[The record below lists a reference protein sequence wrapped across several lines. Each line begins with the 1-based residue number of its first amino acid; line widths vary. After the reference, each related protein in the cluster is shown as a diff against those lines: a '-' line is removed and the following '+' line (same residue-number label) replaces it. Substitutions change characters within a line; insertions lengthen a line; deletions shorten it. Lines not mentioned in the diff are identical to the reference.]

1 MISRE
6 EAQKLMINKVQ
17 DENLRRHMW
26 ATEAIMKELADQL
39 HADAEIWALTGLLHD
54 IDYEETKDKPE
65 LHSKIGAEFLK
76 EFLTDEMI
84 YAILVHN
91 ERHGLERKS
100 LLDKALWATDPL
112 TGFIMAV
119 AMVRPDKKLASVE
132 LKSIKKKFKEVK
144 FAAGANRDQI
154 KSCETSLNIPLDDF
168 LLLGL
173 QALQNIS
180 DELGL

>member
-6 EAQKLMINKVQ
+6 EARQLMTSKVQ

-26 ATEAIMKELADQL
+26 ATEAIMASLAEKFHEDS
-39 HADAEIWALTGLLHD
+39 EKWAITGLLHD
-54 IDYEETKDKPE
+54 IDYEETKDNPE
-65 LHSKIGAEFLK
+65 LHSKVGADFLK
-76 EFLTDEMI
+76 TFLTDEMI
-84 YAILVHN
+84 YAVLAHN
-91 ERHGLERKS
+91 NRHGLERKT
-100 LLDKALWATDPL
+100 LLDKSLWATDPL

-119 AMVRPDKKLASVE
+119 AMVRPDKKLVSVE
-132 LKSIKKKFKEVK
+132 LKSMKKKFKEIK

-154 KSCETSLNIPLDDF
+154 KSCENELNIPLDDF

-173 QALQNIS
+173 QALQQIS